1 MYKSIG
7 IISLAA
13 VALVGCGEKGADTET
28 NPTGPTAVAPDPGT
42 SGSGAPAP
50 ESPAVAGSASP
61 GSETGSTGSVPDAPP
76 AGSSASTAGSE
87 PLPDKELTPK
97 EESHSMPQSG
107 QANDYST
114 PERSEAMGTGSK

>member
-1 MYKSIG
+1 MYKCVG

-13 VALVGCGEKGADTET
+13 VVLVGCGEQGADTET
-28 NPTGPTAVAPDPGT
+28 NPTGPTAVAPGT
-42 SGSGAPAP
+42 SGSSGAPAT
-50 ESPAVAGSASP
+50 EAPAVTGSGAP

-76 AGSSASTAGSE
+76 AESSASTAGSE

-97 EESHSMPQSG
+97 EESQSMPQSG

-114 PERSEAMGTGSK
+114 PERSDAMGTGSK